1 MKTAEELS
9 ILAEADNIVNNR
21 TRGYESAEE
30 SFVSI
35 SAIASAIRRKEITP
49 RDVTAVLLA
58 LKLSREKYSHKRDN
72 LVDAAGHIQLDYILA
87 ELGYE

>member
-72 LVDAAGHIQLDYILA
+72 LVDAAGYIQLDYILA

>member
-1 MKTAEELS
+1 MKTTEELS

-72 LVDAAGHIQLDYILA
+72 LVDAAGYIQLDYILA

>member
-1 MKTAEELS
+1 MKTTEELS

-49 RDVTAVLLA
+49 RDVTAVLIA

-72 LVDAAGHIQLDYILA
+72 LVDAAGYIQLDYILA